1 MTIIVDHNELRKLCE
16 EIDAN
21 GRCAMDLEFIP
32 ERTYEPVLCLVQIA
46 TDHAAH
52 IIDPLAMPD
61 LTMLWERICDPRI
74 LVVLHAANQ
83 DLDLVY
89 NISGLIPQH
98 IFDTQIGA
106 GFAGFGYPIGYAKLL
121 QQLLNVS
128 IAKTESF
135 TDWLSR
141 PLTHSQIEY
150 SLEDVCHLLPMYDK
164 LCNILTKQGRLS
176 WAQEE
181 CKRYVMAEKYE
192 RDRSQDYMRIKG
204 ASSLS
209 RRGLA
214 VLQAL
219 SDWRNKEAARV
230 NKPARTILPD
240 NTIVELCRRPPVE
253 VTDISRIRGVRPDQV
268 RSFSNSILKA
278 VKLGLDIPDA
288 ELPSWPSSRIPPKR
302 EVLLAD
308 YLFAVLKVITYES
321 DIATELVC
329 TRDDLQT
336 LVRLHRENAIHKP
349 QTLPLL
355 NGWRYEMAG
364 SKLTTLLDGAPL
376 TVSIDNQAD
385 PPLRLELQ
393 TTSPT
398 PS

>member
-1 MTIIVDHNELRKLCE
+1 
-16 EIDAN
+16 
-21 GRCAMDLEFIP
+21 
-32 ERTYEPVLCLVQIA
+32 
-46 TDHAAH
+46 
-52 IIDPLAMPD
+52 
-61 LTMLWERICDPRI
+61 
-74 LVVLHAANQ
+74 
-83 DLDLVY
+83 
-89 NISGLIPQH
+89 
-98 IFDTQIGA
+98 
-106 GFAGFGYPIGYAKLL
+106 
-121 QQLLNVS
+121 
-128 IAKTESF
+128 
-135 TDWLSR
+135 
-141 PLTHSQIEY
+141 
-150 SLEDVCHLLPMYDK
+150 MYDK

-219 SDWRNKEAARV
+219 SDWRNKEASRV

-253 VTDISRIRGVRPDQV
+253 VADISRIRGVRPDQV
-268 RSFSNSILKA
+268 RSFSNHILKA

-336 LVRLHRENAIHKP
+336 LVRLHRENALHKP

-385 PPLRLELQ
+385 PPLKLELQ
-393 TTSPT
+393 TTSPA
-398 PS
+398 P

>member
-1 MTIIVDHNELRKLCE
+1 MTIIVDNAELRKLCE
-16 EIDAN
+16 EIDTS

-52 IIDPLAMPD
+52 IIDPLALPD
-61 LTMLWERICDPRI
+61 LSMLWQRICDPRI

-89 NISGLIPQH
+89 SMSGLIPQN

-106 GFAGFGYPIGYAKLL
+106 GFGGFGYPIGYGKLL
-121 QQLLNVS
+121 QQLLGVT

-135 TDWLSR
+135 TDWLGR

-150 SLEDVCHLLPMYDK
+150 ALEDVCHLLPMYDK
-164 LCNILTKQGRLS
+164 LSTVLHEQGRFS

-181 CKRYVMAEKYE
+181 CKRYVTAEKYE

-204 ASSLS
+204 ASSLN

-219 SDWRNKEAARV
+219 SDWRHKEAERL
-230 NKPARTILPD
+230 NKPTRSILSD
-240 NTIVELCRRPPVE
+240 NTIVELCRRPPQE
-253 VTDISRIRGVRPDQV
+253 VSDISRIRGIRPDQI
-268 RSFSNSILKA
+268 RAMGTHLLKA
-278 VKLGLDIPDA
+278 IKIGMQIPEAD
-288 ELPSWPSSRIPPKR
+288 LPSWPSSRIPPKR

-329 TRDDLQT
+329 TRDDLQA
-336 LVRLHRENAIHKP
+336 LVKLHRESGLSKEHP
-349 QTLPLL
+349 LPLL
-355 NGWRYEMAG
+355 NGWRWEMAG
-364 SKLTTLLDGAPL
+364 SKLGQLLDGAPL

-385 PPLRLELQ
+385 PPLKLQ
-393 TTSPT
+393 LQAAAAP
-398 PS
+398 